1 MSQDIRAR
9 MGLGDLRRGG
19 TPEEVYRT
27 FEVNRVADV
36 GDKKVVFISFMR
48 KRQEAEGIAR
58 ACY

>member
-1 MSQDIRAR
+1 